1 MKKVTLA
8 ISALAVLTFS
18 AGVAA
23 AQMEP
28 IPNPPETHHML
39 GHKSHKV
46 IVHHHTQH
54 TPLHHHHVTAPA
66 HKDDH
71 K

>member
-28 IPNPPETHHML
+28 IPNPPETHHMAMR
-39 GHKSHKV
+39 
-46 IVHHHTQH
+46 HHHVVVV
-54 TPLHHHHVTAPA
+54 HHHHVVVVHH
-66 HKDDH
+66 HK